1 MHYSWA
7 DGAETWD
14 AEFGEALTELN
25 RLVLAT
31 GERVE
36 GNSFYWDD
44 TLTGAGQAPSEQTA
58 KRRFALWRH
67 AKEAKRVLEIGVNA
81 GHGALLMLASR
92 PDLTYTGIDIAEHGY
107 TIPALRWLTERSGGR
122 VQAIIGDSA
131 RALPV
136 LAFEGVPVFDFTHV
150 DGAHDL
156 ASAAADIF
164 GAWWLT
170 SRDGSIL
177 VDDMHL
183 PGPRQAAERAV
194 SQLFLQ
200 GEIGPEVAELWRHS

>member
-1 MHYSWA
+1 MLYTWA
-7 DGAETWD
+7 DGSESWD

-25 RLVLAT
+25 RIVLAT

-36 GNSFYWDD
+36 GNSFYWDG
-44 TLTGAGQAPSEQTA
+44 TLTGAGQTPSEQTA

-81 GHGALLMLASR
+81 GHGALLMLATR
-92 PDLTYTGIDIAEHGY
+92 PDLTYTGVDIAAHKY
-107 TIPALRWLTERSGGR
+107 TLPALRWLKERSEGR

-136 LAFEGVPVFDFTHV
+136 LSLEDVEPFDFIHI
-150 DGAHDL
+150 DGAHDMP
-156 ASAAADIF
+156 SAAADISN
-164 GAWWLT
+164 AALLVAN
-170 SRDGSIL
+170 DGTII

-183 PGPRQAAERAV
+183 PGPRQAAERAMGIG
-194 SQLFLQ
+194 LLG
-200 GEIGPEVAELWRHS
+200 GEIAADVAEMWPL